1 VLRSAKM
8 FKTATDYA
16 VAFEGFLP
24 IYNLGTMRK
33 SLHFR
38 KSSHFNP
45 QDRFACSVACRAAG
59 IRPPQDH
66 AFSQMK
72 ALPHRMKQQQEQR

>member
-45 QDRFACSVACRAAG
+45 QDRFACSVLAA
-59 IRPPQDH
+59 
-66 AFSQMK
+66 
-72 ALPHRMKQQQEQR
+72 QRVLARLKTTLFRK